1 MLDSYSSSHSL
12 FRIDCYCGN
21 FVFTPLVGVASR
33 PFAYKQRKPSFSLPP
48 QRAKPLHLEPL
59 VGSPGGGRGAQAGCF
74 VFAGMRHSG
83 GSPGGGRGAQ
93 AERRRRPRRRRRRR
107 GGGLFLFCREGTID
121 GWSGARTI
129 RWWTPC
135 GRWNRWNRWN
145 VRGGFVVAEEEG
157 HRGG

>member
-59 VGSPGGGRGAQAGCF
+59 VGSPGGGRGAQAG
-74 VFAGMRHSG
+74 
-83 GSPGGGRGAQ
+83 
-93 AERRRRPRRRRRRR
+93 RRRRPRRRRRRR